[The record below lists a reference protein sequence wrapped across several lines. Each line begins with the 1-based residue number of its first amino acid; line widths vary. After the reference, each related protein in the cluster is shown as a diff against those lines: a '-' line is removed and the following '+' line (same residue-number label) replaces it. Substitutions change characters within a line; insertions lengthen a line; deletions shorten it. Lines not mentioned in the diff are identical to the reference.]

1 MYSTKQDVDEH
12 VNKELDKLISKLEKT
27 EERANSLKLKTT
39 QYVKGTK
46 QNQEIEN
53 ALARIISK
61 CNANQKNIFNK
72 KK

>member
-27 EERANSLKLKTT
+27 EERANSLKVKIP

-46 QNQEIEN
+46 QSQEIEE
-53 ALARIISK
+53 ALSRIISK
-61 CNANQKNIFNK
+61 CDTNQKNIFNK